1 MPKVTP
7 SVLPEEGDII
17 TKDSIKSTTTAVKS
31 IDTLID
37 EENIREEG
45 LDWRNFQNGVC
56 VDPESSRSGMVFSNR
71 DLVLTRSPFWK
82 FPDYPPGHVRGGVM
96 STTPRLDF
104 DWDPQTDT
112 SIIIRC
118 SLFVNSRHTA
128 SINSKPLERF
138 DAWDFGL
145 LVIPPVAPGDLFTVP
160 SEALRTVGTMSDT
173 GPSVWPYQ
181 RMYLQ
186 TAFTDARRNGSASF
200 TEYTIF
206 EMLGTSTLNQ
216 MKNQGLFQNYGEDFY
231 SRGQWDQYGYDR
243 SSNMN
248 QSFTMVTHANSDR
261 SAYLTGSNPARLFA
275 HAGPGRVYLVYR
287 CNANIDATGLL
298 PQGIVKIERFTLS
311 AQIIRR

>member
-1 MPKVTP
+1 MPKITP
-7 SVLPEEGDII
+7 SVVPNEGDII
-17 TKDSIKSTTTAVKS
+17 TKDSIKSTTTAVEN
-31 IDTLID
+31 IDAKID

-45 LDWRNFQNGVC
+45 LDWRNFKDGVC
-56 VDPESSRSGMVFSNR
+56 VDTDSSRSGMVFSNK
-71 DLVLTRSPFWK
+71 DLVLTRSANWK
-82 FPDYPPGHVRGGVM
+82 FPDYPSGAVSGGVA
-96 STTPRLDF
+96 SNRAQFDF

-128 SINSKPLERF
+128 SKNSKPLERF

-186 TAFTDARRNGSASF
+186 TAFTDARRHGSASF
-200 TEYTIF
+200 KEYVIF
-206 EMLGTSTLNQ
+206 KALGETKLNTMQ
-216 MKNQGLFQNYGEDFY
+216 NKGLFANFGEEFY

-287 CNANIDATGLL
+287 CNANIDPTGLL
-298 PQGIVKIERFTLS
+298 AAGTVEIERFTLS